1 MKRLVSFMVAGMMTV
16 LLTACGQQAPKQPD
30 VKAAEPVQ
38 QQPAADKASEEKASE
53 DKAAE
58 DKAAESQ
65 PAAQQ

>member
-38 QQPAADKASEEKASE
+38 QQPAADKA
-53 DKAAE
+53 AAQP
-58 DKAAESQ
+58 AEAQ
-65 PAAQQ
+65 PAAAKE